1 MWFPYNP
8 PADSQL
14 VDSTITTR
22 GLPCPGQ
29 ELRLGASQ
37 GGSGFICSPAAL
49 PFTGFVQ
56 GREGTVPQ
64 AVETAGLGEQP
75 GPGCHGLAW
84 LHIPTAFQRG
94 QWPPDGAAASQ
105 SSVSGGPQSKS
116 PWWDLHSSGDMKGRR
131 RMGGGGRAANEPLL
145 VQTKCTG
152 VFGPRPSGD
161 LETARPCPEPS
172 SHFPFL

>member
-37 GGSGFICSPAAL
+37 GGSGFICSRAAL

-116 PWWDLHSSGDMKGRR
+116 PWWDLHSSGDIEGCR
-131 RMGGGGRAANEPLL
+131 RMGGGG
-145 VQTKCTG
+145 
-152 VFGPRPSGD
+152 
-161 LETARPCPEPS
+161 
-172 SHFPFL
+172 

>member
-22 GLPCPGQ
+22 GGALPRPGT
-29 ELRLGASQ
+29 ELGASQ
-37 GGSGFICSPAAL
+37 GGSGFTLRPAVL

-56 GREGTVPQ
+56 GRDGTAPQ

-84 LHIPTAFQRG
+84 LHVPTALSRG
-94 QWPPDGAAASQ
+94 QRPPDGAAASQ
-105 SSVSGGPQSKS
+105 SSASGENPLK
-116 PWWDLHSSGDMKGRR
+116 
-131 RMGGGGRAANEPLL
+131 EPVLGFT
-145 VQTKCTG
+145 QQ
-152 VFGPRPSGD
+152 R
-161 LETARPCPEPS
+161 
-172 SHFPFL
+172 